1 MSHSKHKKHLYIKED
16 QFMQNFVGYKLEVN
30 ENTGK
35 IEKKWTECVANDREE
50 AAKRMTVALETV
62 CLAL

>member
-1 MSHSKHKKHLYIKED
+1 
-16 QFMQNFVGYKLEVN
+16 MQNFVGYKLEVN

-50 AAKRMTVALETV
+50 AAKRMKVALKTV
-62 CLAL
+62 CLAM